1 MNASKLSTVERLAE
15 ELVAR
20 LTIELEASGRH
31 VHLSRADVET
41 LFGAGYRLN
50 RTKDLSQPGQFA
62 CAERVTLE
70 GPRGSLKNVVILGP
84 ERPES
89 QVEISL
95 TDAVALGLTPP
106 VRLSG
111 DTEGTPGLTLRH
123 GDRVL
128 RLSRGLIVAK
138 RHIHMTPEDAA
149 RFGVADR
156 QRVRLQCFYQPPAGV
171 PGRGGAGIPPVF
183 HGGAYRLRRGQCV
196 RLSKGRPGRDF
207 EMTLEWRGRTLV
219 ITWLPVASMGR
230 LAACAP
236 QTAAETEV
244 LAALLAGA
252 RVRVERDALEY
263 RRYRRTAPLGIY
275 QKCAGLERRL
285 REMGICVAGTGGR

>member
-89 QVEISL
+89 QV
-95 TDAVALGLTPP
+95 
-106 VRLSG
+106 G
-111 DTEGTPGLTLRH
+111 DLPHRCGGPGAH
-123 GDRVL
+123 
-128 RLSRGLIVAK
+128 
-138 RHIHMTPEDAA
+138 
-149 RFGVADR
+149 
-156 QRVRLQCFYQPPAGV
+156 PAGA
-171 PGRGGAGIPPVF
+171 P
-183 HGGAYRLRRGQCV
+183 LRRY
-196 RLSKGRPGRDF
+196 GR
-207 EMTLEWRGRTLV
+207 
-219 ITWLPVASMGR
+219 
-230 LAACAP
+230 
-236 QTAAETEV
+236 
-244 LAALLAGA
+244 
-252 RVRVERDALEY
+252 
-263 RRYRRTAPLGIY
+263 APL
-275 QKCAGLERRL
+275 ASPS
-285 REMGICVAGTGGR
+285 ATGTGCSA